1 MREDRSDL
9 QAPAIL
15 PGQIWLIEQDPH
27 FPLSTAGRDAL
38 AQANVV
44 LFDRTLALLV
54 IEALP
59 LGTYAEPLP
68 AAASALSPRALE
80 FAAEGWTVVQLV
92 GASPAR
98 PARLHTAWPRAN
110 GAVMRP
116 SPPAYAFTGNGL
128 AG

>member
-9 QAPAIL
+9 QAPAVL
-15 PGQIWLIEQDPH
+15 SGQIWLIEHDSDS
-27 FPLSTAGRDAL
+27 PLSAPDRDAL

-44 LFDRTLALLV
+44 LFDRALASLV

-68 AAASALSPRALE
+68 AGFSALSPRALE
-80 FAAEGWTVVQLV
+80 FAAEGWGVVQLV
-92 GASPAR
+92 AATPAR
-98 PARLHTAWPRAN
+98 QARLHTVWPRAN
-110 GAVMRP
+110 GAVVRP

>member
-1 MREDRSDL
+1 MRENRSDL
-9 QAPAIL
+9 QTPAVL
-15 PGQIWLIEQDPH
+15 PGQVCLIEHDPDSA
-27 FPLSTAGRDAL
+27 LSVPDRDAL

-44 LFDRTLALLV
+44 LFDRALAPLV
-54 IEALP
+54 IEVLP

-68 AAASALSPRALE
+68 AASSALSPRALE
-80 FAAEGWTVVQLV
+80 FAAEGWGVVQLV
-92 GASPAR
+92 AASPAR
-98 PARLHTAWPRAN
+98 PARLHTVWPGAN